1 MATEPKSVVV
11 TGPGPD
17 NFRGNSRLERVVLP
31 FVREQTL
38 WPVLATVVIH
48 VIALAA
54 PLLVLCVRDRHA
66 WASAGVTALA
76 LATAAAAASE
86 IRDRGRPASICV
98 LLGVVWLLTGAA
110 SLAAVRLGMF

>member
-1 MATEPKSVVV
+1 VASETNSIVV
-11 TGPGPD
+11 TGPGRD
-17 NFRGNSRLERVVLP
+17 NFRGRSRLERAVLP
-31 FVREQTL
+31 FVREPTL
-38 WPVLATVVIH
+38 WPVLVTVVIH
-48 VIALAA
+48 LIALAA

-76 LATAAAAASE
+76 LATAAAATSE

-110 SLAAVRLGMF
+110 SLTAVRLGIF